1 MLKAASPPLFHVGGS
16 LPIDAGTYVKRQAD
30 DLLYA
35 AVERGEFCY
44 VFNARQMG
52 KSSLRV
58 QAMRRLSQAG
68 MTCVA
73 IDLTT
78 IGTQNITPEQ
88 WYASFAAMLVTP
100 LALPIRL
107 GDWWREQ
114 AHLSYVARLAHLI
127 DTVVLPLAV
136 PIVIFI
142 DEVDSILGLP
152 FATHDFFGL
161 IRSCYNRR
169 SDEPQYQRL
178 TFVLLGVTTPT
189 ALIQDKRFTPFNIGC
204 AIELNGFQWVE
215 AMPLLGGL
223 QGACEQPQTLLQ
235 QILYWTG
242 GQPFLTQKLG
252 QLVSRHPPG
261 DADPA
266 AAVQQLVQDYVID
279 HWEGQDEPEHLRTIR
294 DRLLHDRARAPQL
307 LTYYQ
312 AILRSPQGRWPIDNS
327 EVQRELILS
336 GLLQL
341 QQGFLAV
348 KNPIYEAVFNS
359 DWVDQQLARL
369 GQGATAT
376 ALAAEESLA
385 VVPAVAVEIVADPEA
400 MPVRLSAVPLAHDRA
415 KPRLKR
421 WLPAV
426 SATSLGWIGGLL
438 AAIGALT
445 AGWLMQRQQW
455 RMAQQQMVGADLAA
469 AQAID
474 AQWTMAKRQGDGV
487 GLPDWRSALFHAQR
501 ADRVSRQWGLPT
513 GPSQLLLQQILQ
525 RQRPDPQLRTTWQL
539 PQGTLSSAGFQE
551 PAQAVWLFGTTGQ
564 VGQQVGRGAARSTTM
579 VPQPLPPA
587 VAAAGLRQFIWPRLA
602 DRQFGIDAQQRLWRW
617 SARVGAKPDVMMV
630 PLKLAAPVQELI
642 ASEDGATLAVQLTT
656 GDVQFWRS
664 DGRQLAPLPQ
674 TLSQVT
680 SLRFLPNSQAL
691 VAAHQTRKLIHYNMD
706 GTVQSV
712 IDTPTILRSL
722 DISHNGQL
730 IAGVGEDEA
739 QFHIWAIADQS
750 VKNYPLPETGFNR
763 IALSSDSNLIA
774 VGSRNGNIVIVD
786 HGKRPLAALPGNGQ
800 RLHSLSFSFNS
811 DRLLSASADRSASL
825 WDLSRVFQA
834 APWQSQICPTLKPYL
849 AETPQLSPADRQICD

>member
-1 MLKAASPPLFHVGGS
+1 MLQAASPSPFYVGGS
-16 LPIDAGTYVKRQAD
+16 LPLDAATYVKRQAD

-88 WYASFAAMLVTP
+88 WYASFAAMLVAP

-127 DTVVLPLAV
+127 DTVVLSAAQ

-142 DEVDSILGLP
+142 DEVDSVLGLP

-169 SDEPQYQRL
+169 SDEPQYRRL

-204 AIELNGFQWVE
+204 AIGLNGFQWVE

-223 QGACEQPQTLLQ
+223 QGAANRPQTLLQ

-242 GQPFLTQKLG
+242 GQPFLTQKLC
-252 QLVSRHPPG
+252 QLVSRHPTG

-266 AAVQQLVQDYVID
+266 SAVQQLVQDYVID

-294 DRLLHDRARAPQL
+294 DRLLHDRQRAPQL

-327 EVQRELILS
+327 AVQRELILS
-336 GLLQL
+336 GLVQL
-341 QQGFLAV
+341 QQGFLSI

-359 DWVDQQLARL
+359 DWVDEQLVLLVPPVSLDGVRSAV
-369 GQGATAT
+369 AT
-376 ALAAEESLA
+376 
-385 VVPAVAVEIVADPEA
+385 AVEIVVDPGA
-400 MPVRLSAVPLAHDRA
+400 IPPRLTAVPIAIDRS
-415 KPRLKR
+415 KPTAKR
-421 WLPAV
+421 WFPGV
-426 SATSLGWIGGLL
+426 STIDSTTARRWIGGLL
-438 AAIGALT
+438 VTIGALT
-445 AGWLMQRQQW
+445 VGLIMQRQQW
-455 RMAQQQMVGADLAA
+455 RLAQQQLVDADRAA

-474 AQWTMAKRQGDGV
+474 AQWAIALSQGDDASKG

-501 ADRVSRQWGLPT
+501 ADRLSREQGLPI
-513 GPSQLLLQQILQ
+513 GPAPLLMQQILY
-525 RQRPDPQLRTTWQL
+525 RHRPDPQLRTLWQL
-539 PQGTLSSAGFQE
+539 PQGALVSAGFQGS
-551 PAQAVWLFGTTGQ
+551 QQSVWLFGAAG
-564 VGQQVGRGAARSTTM
+564 QVGRGGRSSAI
-579 VPQPLPPA
+579 VPQPLPAA
-587 VAAAGLRQFIWPRLA
+587 VAAAGLRQFVWPSQAA
-602 DRQFGIDAQQRLWRW
+602 DRQFGIDVQQRLWSW
-617 SARVGAKPDVMMV
+617 SVIGPKPDVTMV
-630 PLKLAAPVQELI
+630 PLNLAAPVQELI
-642 ASEDGATLAVQLTT
+642 ASDDGTTLAVRLTSGEVQLWRYEQ
-656 GDVQFWRS
+656 GQF
-664 DGRQLAPLPQ
+664 APLPQ

-680 SLRFLPNSQAL
+680 SLRFLPNSQEL
-691 VAAHQTRKLIHYNMD
+691 IAAHQTQILAHYKID
-706 GTVQSV
+706 GTVKSTLK
-712 IDTPTILRSL
+712 IATILRSL
-722 DISHNGQL
+722 DISHNGEL
-730 IAGVGEDEA
+730 IVGVGDGES
-739 QFHIWAIADQS
+739 QFHIWSLADQS
-750 VKNYPLPETGFNR
+750 VQNYQLPEPGFN
-763 IALSSDSNLIA
+763 IVAFNSDSNLIA
-774 VGSRNGNIVIVD
+774 VGGRDGKVLIYD
-786 HGKRPLAALPGNGQ
+786 HEDRQLAALPGSGKP
-800 RLHSLSFSFNS
+800 LHSLAFSFNS
-811 DRLLSASADRSASL
+811 DRLLTAAADRSATL
-825 WDLSRVFQA
+825 WDLSRVIQ
-834 APWQSQICPTLKPYL
+834 PQQWRPTVCVVLKPYL
-849 AETPQLSPADRQICD
+849 TERQFSPSDRQICD